1 MSEDALSN
9 GNAIM
14 ANNNKTPTFT
24 ASQES
29 NGKEAPSGDYISI
42 SEFYNG
48 RGIFI
53 TGGTGF
59 MGKVSKNLN
68 DYVSAFN

>member
-14 ANNNKTPTFT
+14 ASNNKTPAFT
-24 ASQES
+24 VSQES
-29 NGKEAPSGDYISI
+29 NGKEAPSGDYLSI

-59 MGKVSKNLN
+59 MGKVSKHLEI
-68 DYVSAFN
+68 FIMLFL